1 MSQEIESVKPALSL
15 QVYDR
20 HSRRWLFVLGDDSRR
35 SIANLDERYP
45 GMKFRVAKFP
55 HSLDLVLKSGYW
67 VSPVPG
73 IHPYANTRKA
83 LGNDQA
89 KKLLDVLA
97 GAQLPR
103 SVAEVFLALVSYVD
117 DLESD
122 VKDLQNPE
130 RSS

>member
-1 MSQEIESVKPALSL
+1 MSNEIESVKSPLSL

-20 HSRRWLFVLGDDSRR
+20 PSRRWLFVLGSDSRR
-35 SIANLDERYP
+35 SIARLGERYP
-45 GMKFRVAKFP
+45 GMKFRDAKLSR
-55 HSLDLVLKSGYW
+55 SLDQVLKSGYW
-67 VSPVPG
+67 VSLVPH
-73 IHPYANTRKA
+73 ITPYAHIRKA

-117 DLESD
+117 DLESE
-122 VKDLQNPE
+122 VKDLRDHE
-130 RSS
+130 RHD